1 MNKESLQ
8 PKYKTEALVHPGP
21 GGQHHLDKG
30 KVGGK
35 PQEPE
40 CAKGGSP
47 SIQPAPVVEN
57 VAGDGDTARCD
68 GHCWLEEEENR
79 LVSVQRHLRLNRVP
93 YQVFQVVKS
102 RDDEKDPN
110 EEAAVDTVCI
120 LEEQVAKMFAK
131 NGKLGGKLI
140 GLVDVQ
146 EPSKP
151 FAAPGK
157 EPAPTKAEE
166 HKLHPVSWSLMLMS
180 DINERS
186 TMQKSVQAKVPI

>member
-21 GGQHHLDKG
+21 GGEHHLNKG
-30 KVGGK
+30 EVGGK

-40 CAKGGSP
+40 CAKGSSP
-47 SIQPAPVVEN
+47 SVQPAPVVEN
-57 VAGDGDTARCD
+57 VAGNGDATRHD
-68 GHCWLEEEENR
+68 GHCRLEEEEDR
-79 LVSVQRHLRLNRVP
+79 LVSVQRHLLLCRVP
-93 YQVFQVVKS
+93 YQVLQVVKGS
-102 RDDEKDPN
+102 DDDKDPN

-131 NGKLGGKLI
+131 DGKLRGELI

-146 EPSKP
+146 EPAKP

-157 EPAPTKAEE
+157 EPPPSKAEE
-166 HKLHPVSWSLMLMS
+166 HQLHPLSWSLTSMLFMLMS
-180 DINERS
+180 NLYN
-186 TMQKSVQAKVPI
+186 